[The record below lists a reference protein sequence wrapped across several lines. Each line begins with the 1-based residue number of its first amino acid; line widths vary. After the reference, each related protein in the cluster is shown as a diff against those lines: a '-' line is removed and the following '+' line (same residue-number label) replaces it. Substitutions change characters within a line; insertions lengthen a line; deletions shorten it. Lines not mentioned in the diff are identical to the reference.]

1 MIFLFIAY
9 YIILYN
15 NDFLIIIMFRP
26 INEFEDC
33 NINIETSLS
42 NLLNLES
49 KLFDIE
55 KLEKI
60 NIQTLVHQKSLI
72 ETFKLS
78 ILHTLKQDF
87 KKQILE
93 EKKKMLEYEI
103 KKNNYI
109 IYIASCTEIDSKKK
123 VIFVPPIYPF
133 KHI

>member
-1 MIFLFIAY
+1 
-9 YIILYN
+9 
-15 NDFLIIIMFRP
+15 MFRP